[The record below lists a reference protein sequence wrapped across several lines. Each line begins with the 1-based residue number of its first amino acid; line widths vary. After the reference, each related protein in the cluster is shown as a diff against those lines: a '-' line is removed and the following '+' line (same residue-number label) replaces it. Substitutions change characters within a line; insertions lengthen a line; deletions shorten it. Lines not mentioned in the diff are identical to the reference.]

1 MKTLIT
7 LLTLLTATCFA
18 GDITGNWKG
27 TAEGQNGPME
37 RTFTFK
43 VDGKKV
49 TGETVSSFAGK
60 STLEDG
66 MVDGDNVS
74 FNINVKI
81 QDNEMKLSYKGKV
94 TGDKI
99 LFKVELPGGSQ
110 NLEWNV
116 TRVK

>member
-1 MKTLIT
+1 MKSLLT

-43 VDGKKV
+43 QDGKKLS
-49 TGETVSSFAGK
+49 GETVSSFAGK
-60 STLEDG
+60 STIEDG
-66 MVDGDNVS
+66 TVDGDSVS

-81 QDNEMKLSYKGKV
+81 QDNEMKLNYKGKV

-99 LFKVELPGGSQ
+99 VFKVELPGGGQS
-110 NLEWNV
+110 LEWKV
-116 TRVK
+116 ERMK